1 MVKRV
6 SMKQWVEPELTRG
19 LKGWS
24 EILSELSGTMRE
36 LDERADTLSLT
47 SLVAQRGSMQSST
60 CAEGGLLSIL
70 LSLWLEWRQTSR
82 QFWQL
87 GP

>member
-6 SMKQWVEPELTRG
+6 SMKQWVEPESTRA

-24 EILSELSGTMRE
+24 EILSELSGIMRE
-36 LDERADTLSLT
+36 LDKRADALSLT
-47 SLVAQRGSMQSST
+47 SLVAQRGSTQSST
-60 CAEGGLLSIL
+60 RAEGGLLSI
-70 LSLWLEWRQTSR
+70 
-82 QFWQL
+82 FF